1 MGGPN
6 FYVFRRYR
14 GKTGENRVKAVH
26 GFWHWQNLQYI
37 ELVRSLLHHFYGH
50 KTLEKLDL
58 WDTFPIFKI
67 YSSPENDVTRKW
79 KVWTAGLIFHEVFKN
94 EVIFDAASSE
104 SPAATN
110 VFSKYLKGTFWKQI
124 FFPAP
129 GTGENNHLS
138 YMRKKSFF

>member
-1 MGGPN
+1 MDT
-6 FYVFRRYR
+6 
-14 GKTGENRVKAVH
+14 KLWK
-26 GFWHWQNLQYI
+26 NLI
-37 ELVRSLLHHFYGH
+37 FE
-50 KTLEKLDL
+50 TL
-58 WDTFPIFKI
+58 FPIFKI

-79 KVWTAGLIFHEVFKN
+79 KVWTAGLIFHEVSKN